1 MTGCSTVRIFKIN
14 YILGVWGYIIFLTF
28 IKNPV
33 CRRKWQ
39 PTLVFLPGESP
50 WTEEPSGLQSM
61 GSQRVGHDWATSFSL
76 KNPMCVLV
84 TQSCLDSV
92 QPHGLYQPGS
102 SVHWILQARILEN
115 FSIPQGIGISLSRG
129 SSQPR
134 DQTQVSHMAGRL
146 FTVWATR
153 EAKNIIGLIKPV
165 NPKGY

>member
-39 PTLVFLPGESP
+39 PTLVFLPGEST

-115 FSIPQGIGISLSRG
+115 FSIPKELAFPSPGDLPNPG
-129 SSQPR
+129 
-134 DQTQVSHMAGRL
+134 
-146 FTVWATR
+146 
-153 EAKNIIGLIKPV
+153 IKPKS
-165 NPKGY
+165 PTWQADSLLSGPPGKLRT